1 MFELLLT
8 IDDEKA
14 RAQAQIETVLETP
27 GDHDRMT
34 ARLLHVGDSPPS
46 FFKGLKSQLASA
58 GFTTESICVRG
69 DPATTILETA
79 ESHDVDRI
87 CLTSRSR
94 TPTGKA
100 IFGSVTQSV
109 IASTERPVLVCHPL
123 E

>member
-14 RAQAQIETVLETP
+14 RADAQIETLLGMP
-27 GDHDRMT
+27 GDRDRMT
-34 ARLLHVGDSPPS
+34 ARLLHVGDSQPP
-46 FFKGLKSQLASA
+46 FFEAIEAQLASA
-58 GFTTESICVRG
+58 GFATELVSVRG

-123 E
+123 A